1 MPDNMSELN
10 QALVPLRQQIDS
22 IDLQLLKLI
31 NARAD
36 LAQQVGQI
44 KQQLG
49 VVSYQPER
57 EKKIIHNLE
66 KANSGP
72 LTHASITHIWREIMS
87 ACRALEE
94 TTSVAYLGPSGTF
107 SEIATLQYFGH
118 SISKKPC
125 ISIDEVFRTVS
136 NEEIKYGVVPV
147 ENSSEGP
154 VSRTLDLLLE
164 TTLYINAEL
173 SIPIHHHLLSHSSTT
188 HGISII
194 RAHPQALAQCQ
205 HWLNHHYPHIERQA
219 VSSTAEAARL
229 AANDRHSAAIASEV
243 AAQEYGLSI
252 LHSHIEDDQNNRT
265 RFFVISKT
273 EIKNNTNEQTSLILA
288 VPNKPGA
295 IYQLLAPLAEYGVS
309 MCRIE
314 SRPARTGSWEYYFY
328 IDIEG
333 HQAEPKIAQA
343 LKKLQQQSTF
353 YKCLGSYPR
362 SAQL

>member
-1 MPDNMSELN
+1 MPNNISELD

-22 IDLQLLKLI
+22 IDLQLLELI

-44 KQQLG
+44 KQRLG
-49 VVSYQPER
+49 VASYQPER

-66 KANSGP
+66 QANSGP
-72 LTHASITHIWREIMS
+72 LAHTNITHIWREIVS

-107 SEIATLQYFGH
+107 SEIATLRHFGH
-118 SISKKPC
+118 SIRKKPC
-125 ISIDEVFRTVS
+125 ISIDEVFQTVS
-136 NEEIKYGVVPV
+136 NEEAKYGIVPI
-147 ENSSEGP
+147 ENSSEGAI
-154 VSRTLDLLLE
+154 SRTLDLLLE

-173 SIPIHHHLLSHSSTT
+173 SIPIDHHLLSHSPAP
-188 HGISII
+188 HEINII

-205 HWLNHHYPHIERQA
+205 HWLNQHYPHIERQA

-229 AANDRHSAAIASEV
+229 AANNPHSAAIASDI

-252 LHSHIEDDQNNRT
+252 LHSHIQDNHNNRT
-265 RFFVISKT
+265 RFFVLSKT
-273 EIKNNTNEQTSLILA
+273 ELKNNANDQTSLVLA

-295 IYQLLAPLAEYGVS
+295 IYQLLAPLAEYDVS

-328 IDIEG
+328 IDLEG
-333 HQAEPKIAQA
+333 HQEEPKIAQA
-343 LKKLQQQSTF
+343 LKKIQQQSTF

-362 SAQL
+362 SAQP

>member
-1 MPDNMSELN
+1 MPNNTSELDRV
-10 QALVPLRQQIDS
+10 LLPLRQQIDS

-31 NARAD
+31 NTRAE
-36 LAQQVGQI
+36 LAQQVGHI

-49 VVSYQPER
+49 VTSYQPER
-57 EKKIIHNLE
+57 EKKIIQNLE
-66 KANSGP
+66 QANSGP
-72 LTHASITHIWREIMS
+72 LASSNITHIWREIVS

-107 SEIATLQYFGH
+107 SEIATLRYFGH

-125 ISIDEVFRTVS
+125 MSIDEVFRIVA
-136 NEEIKYGVVPV
+136 NGEAKYGIVPI
-147 ENSSEGP
+147 ENSSEGAI
-154 VSRTLDLLLE
+154 SRTLDLLLQA
-164 TTLYINAEL
+164 TLYINAEL
-173 SIPIHHHLLSHSSTT
+173 SIPIDHHLLSHTPPP
-188 HGISII
+188 HAINLI

-205 HWLNHHYPHIERQA
+205 HWLNQHYPHIERQA

-229 AANDRHSAAIASEV
+229 AAHEPHSAAIASNI
-243 AAQEYGLSI
+243 AAQEYGLTI
-252 LHSHIEDDQNNRT
+252 LHSHIQDDSNNRT

-273 EIKNNTNEQTSLILA
+273 ELKNDANDQTSLILA
-288 VPNKPGA
+288 VPNQPGA

-333 HQAEPKIAQA
+333 HQEQPKIAQA
-343 LKKLQQQSTF
+343 LKKLAQQSTF

-362 SAQL
+362 STQL

>member
-1 MPDNMSELN
+1 MPNNTSELN
-10 QALVPLRQQIDS
+10 SALVPLRQQIDS
-22 IDLQLLKLI
+22 IDMRLLELI
-31 NARAD
+31 NARAS

-49 VVSYQPER
+49 VASYQPER
-57 EKKIIHNLE
+57 EQQVIRNLQQ
-66 KANSGP
+66 ANPGP
-72 LTHASITHIWREIMS
+72 LAHASITHIWREMMS

-107 SEIATLQYFGH
+107 SEIATLRHFGH

-125 ISIDEVFRTVS
+125 LSIDEVFRTVS
-136 NEEIKYGVVPV
+136 NEEVKYGVVPV
-147 ENSSEGP
+147 ENSSEGS
-154 VSRTLDLLLE
+154 VSRTLDLLLQA
-164 TTLYINAEL
+164 TLYINAEL
-173 SIPIHHHLLSHSSTT
+173 SIPIHHHLLSHSQKAHETT
-188 HGISII
+188 II
-194 RAHPQALAQCQ
+194 RAHPQALAQCL

-252 LHSHIEDDQNNRT
+252 VHSHIQDDHNNRT

-273 EIKNNTNEQTSLILA
+273 EIKNNTNDQTSLILA
-288 VPNKPGA
+288 IPNQPGA

-333 HQAEPKIAQA
+333 NQEEPKITQA